1 MQFPSSEPSSS
12 SVQQPGLSLP
22 TPSMQNQIHELA
34 KTSLP
39 PPRKQNTACDA
50 CRSRKVKCNRLPG
63 QDKAMSG
70 TLFPP
75 VPQHPLMHRDPALP
89 EHYVQ
94 QATSEKKRT
103 STLSRRPR
111 NLSSARYVSLRIPV
125 PLRRHPST
133 HHAHFP
139 RIIAHQLP
147 EPGPGLQRCNPS
159 PTSENGIPTAQQQQL
174 PVASHNIPLLVKYG
188 FYPPITLKTPTREV
202 LSYVFAPPENASLQ
216 TPYAPWGELA
226 PQLEDDT
233 FRAEFALDLVEVFF
247 QIVHTRIPLLNPS
260 QFRNQLHLH
269 PGDPPN
275 PESALHPALVAT
287 VLAWGTKFSE
297 HPLLVADRRRPGGQS
312 LLAKTLIDRAR
323 NLAEALKVHRI
334 PSPDHVVIGLLLEP
348 LQSQNPDDPDR
359 FHCFWVGAATRHLL
373 DLQVNHKAVLTT
385 ISDPDARG
393 TMIFAFWM
401 ACIADAYGSV
411 YYRHKPV
418 LDDDDYDIDFYTV
431 DPINPDVDSSQ
442 PTPDPREQLEFLGY
456 YRAAHALA
464 RVARQMSRNLWR
476 PVTDADGVPFDVL
489 YMLTTA
495 LSVWRDEYLTVVGVP
510 SNFEGE
516 WDFVSAV
523 SSCASDATYHVMW
536 VVLFNALDDFGIKE
550 INEVTRMNQPLSM
563 VQNYQQIDL
572 VKRKVADEALH
583 GALRIAGLAGVLT
596 SNGYLRLDPA
606 VMLVSCIQSGNL
618 LARLGRPEVS
628 NCITGLE
635 QYSYS
640 YEEAGEQAAEMRRTY
655 NQVRAGELELQHMAS
670 VAPRMPYD
678 SQDQGMLVDEQ
689 QSPHQSPHQSV
700 SPHHHQSVSPHL
712 GNGVG
717 IQSGLQSP
725 NAFES
730 ADYAMYAR

>member
-1 MQFPSSEPSSS
+1 MQHDFDQHQEPSSS
-12 SVQQPGLSLP
+12 VAQPGLLLP
-22 TPSMQNQIHELA
+22 TPSMQNQMHELA
-34 KTSLP
+34 KTLP

-63 QDKAMSG
+63 QDKC
-70 TLFPP
+70 
-75 VPQHPLMHRDPALP
+75 QHCLSKNYPCT
-89 EHYVQ
+89 HYVQ
-94 QATSEKKRT
+94 QATSEKKR
-103 STLSRRPR
+103 STTISRRPR
-111 NLSSARYVSLRIPV
+111 NLSSAGSTSPVSSNAKI
-125 PLRRHPST
+125 S
-133 HHAHFP
+133 
-139 RIIAHQLP
+139 
-147 EPGPGLQRCNPS
+147 S
-159 PTSENGIPTAQQQQL
+159 PTTENGSTTPTTPHL
-174 PVASHNIPLLVKYG
+174 PVASHTIPLLVKYG

-202 LSYVFAPPENASLQ
+202 LSYLFSPPENASPQAL
-216 TPYAPWGELA
+216 YAPWGELA
-226 PQLEDDT
+226 PKLESDT

-247 QIVHTRIPLLNPS
+247 QIVHTRIPLLNPE
-260 QFRNQLHLH
+260 QFRNRLQLH
-269 PGDPPN
+269 PSDPPN
-275 PESALHPALVAT
+275 TDNVLHPALIAT

-323 NLAEALKVHRI
+323 DLAEALKVHRI

-348 LQSQNPDDPDR
+348 LQSQNPDDPNR
-359 FHCFWVGAATRHLL
+359 FHCFWVSAATRHLL

-385 ISDPDARG
+385 ISDPEARG

-401 ACIADAYGSV
+401 ACISDAYGSV

-431 DPINPDVDSSQ
+431 DPINSDVADSH
-442 PTPDPREQLEFLGY
+442 TPMPSPREQLEFLGY

-464 RVARQMSRNLWR
+464 RIARQMSRNLWR
-476 PVTDADGVPFDVL
+476 PVTDSDGVAFDVL
-489 YMLTTA
+489 YMLTNA
-495 LSVWRDEYLTVVGVP
+495 LSDWRDEYLTVVGVP

-550 INEVTRMNQPLSM
+550 INDVTRMNQSPTM
-563 VQNYQQIDL
+563 VPNYQQIDL

-628 NCITGLE
+628 NCIAGLE

-670 VAPRMPYD
+670 VAPRLPFEPAEH
-678 SQDQGMLVDEQ
+678 SMLVDE
-689 QSPHQSPHQSV
+689 P
-700 SPHHHQSVSPHL
+700 L
-712 GNGVG
+712 IGNG
-717 IQSGLQSP
+717 IQSP
-725 NAFES
+725 ES
-730 ADYAMYAR
+730 FGTPDYAMYAR

>member
-1 MQFPSSEPSSS
+1 
-12 SVQQPGLSLP
+12 
-22 TPSMQNQIHELA
+22 MQNQIHELA

-50 CRSRKVKCNRLPG
+50 CRSRKHCLSKNYPC
-63 QDKAMSG
+63 
-70 TLFPP
+70 T
-75 VPQHPLMHRDPALP
+75 
-89 EHYVQ
+89 HYVQ
-94 QATSEKKRT
+94 QATSQKKRPT
-103 STLSRRPR
+103 TLSRRPR
-111 NLSSARYVSLRIPV
+111 QLSSARYVAPV
-125 PLRRHPST
+125 PPIPTHPS
-133 HHAHFP
+133 HSA
-139 RIIAHQLP
+139 
-147 EPGPGLQRCNPS
+147 S
-159 PTSENGIPTAQQQQL
+159 PTSENGISPTTQQ
-174 PVASHNIPLLVKYG
+174 PVASHSIPLLVKYG

-202 LSYVFAPPENASLQ
+202 LSYVFAPPENASAQAL
-216 TPYAPWGELA
+216 
-226 PQLEDDT
+226 
-233 FRAEFALDLVEVFF
+233 FALDLVEVYF
-247 QIVHTRIPLLNPS
+247 QIVHTRIPLLNPQ

-275 PESALHPALVAT
+275 PETALHPALVAT
-287 VLAWGTKFSE
+287 VLAWGSKFSE

-359 FHCFWVGAATRHLL
+359 FHCFWVGAARGTYWIYRF
-373 DLQVNHKAVLTT
+373 VNHKAVLTT

-431 DPINPDVDSSQ
+431 DPINADVGDSHT
-442 PTPDPREQLEFLGY
+442 PTPDPREQLEGY

-550 INEVTRMNQPLSM
+550 VNEVTRMNQPLSM

-618 LARLGRPEVS
+618 LARLGRPE
-628 NCITGLE
+628 
-635 QYSYS
+635 
-640 YEEAGEQAAEMRRTY
+640 AAEMRRTY

-670 VAPRMPYD
+670 VAPRLPYEP
-678 SQDQGMLVDEQ
+678 QEHAMLVDSEHRQ
-689 QSPHQSPHQSV
+689 SQSPHQQPQSV
-700 SPHHHQSVSPHL
+700 SPHQHQSVSPHL

-717 IQSGLQSP
+717 GLQSP
-725 NAFES
+725 TAAFES
-730 ADYAMYAR
+730 PDYAMYTR

>member
-1 MQFPSSEPSSS
+1 
-12 SVQQPGLSLP
+12 
-22 TPSMQNQIHELA
+22 MQNQMHELA
-34 KTSLP
+34 KTLP

-50 CRSRKVKCNRLPG
+50 CRSRKVKCNRVPG
-63 QDKAMSG
+63 QDKC
-70 TLFPP
+70 
-75 VPQHPLMHRDPALP
+75 QHCLSKNYPCT
-89 EHYVQ
+89 HYVQ

-103 STLSRRPR
+103 TTISRRPR
-111 NLSSARYVSLRIPV
+111 NLSS
-125 PLRRHPST
+125 
-133 HHAHFP
+133 
-139 RIIAHQLP
+139 
-147 EPGPGLQRCNPS
+147 PS
-159 PTSENGIPTAQQQQL
+159 PTSENGLSPPPQQL
-174 PVASHNIPLLVKYG
+174 PAVPHAIPLLVKYG
-188 FYPPITLKTPTREV
+188 FYPPITLKTPSREV
-202 LSYVFAPPENASLQ
+202 LAYVFAPPENASSTTL
-216 TPYAPWGELA
+216 YSSWGEQA
-226 PQLEDDT
+226 HQLENET

-247 QIVHTRIPLLNPS
+247 QIVHTRIPLLNP
-260 QFRNQLHLH
+260 QKFRTQLQLQ

-275 PESALHPALVAT
+275 TENVLHPALVAT
-287 VLAWGTKFSE
+287 VLAWGSKFSE

-312 LLAKTLIDRAR
+312 QLAKAMIDRAR
-323 NLAEALKVHRI
+323 NLAEALKVHRV

-359 FHCFWVGAATRHLL
+359 FHCFWIGAATRHLL

-385 ISDPDARG
+385 IPDPDARG

-401 ACIADAYGSV
+401 ACISDAYGSV

-431 DPINPDVDSSQ
+431 DPINADGGDSHA

-495 LSVWRDEYLTVVGVP
+495 LSTWRDEYLTVVGVP

-536 VVLFNALDDFGIKE
+536 VVLFTALDDFGVKE
-550 INEVTRMNQPLSM
+550 INEVTRMNQPISV

-572 VKRKVADEALH
+572 VMRKVADEALH

-655 NQVRAGELELQHMAS
+655 NQVRAGELELQHMAA
-670 VAPRMPYD
+670 VAPRLPYEP
-678 SQDQGMLVDEQ
+678 QEHGMLVDDPQ
-689 QSPHQSPHQSV
+689 QHQSPQHQHQSV
-700 SPHHHQSVSPHL
+700 SPHQQHQSPHL
-712 GNGVG
+712 VNGLPSG
-717 IQSGLQSP
+717 IQSP
-725 NAFES
+725 DAFGG
-730 ADYAMYAR
+730 ADYAMYSR

>member
-1 MQFPSSEPSSS
+1 MQFPSSSEPSSS

-63 QDKAMSG
+63 QDKI
-70 TLFPP
+70 
-75 VPQHPLMHRDPALP
+75 QHCLSKNYPCT
-89 EHYVQ
+89 HYVQ

-111 NLSSARYVSLRIPV
+111 NLSSASAPPPGAVSGT
-125 PLRRHPST
+125 SKT
-133 HHAHFP
+133 A
-139 RIIAHQLP
+139 
-147 EPGPGLQRCNPS
+147 S
-159 PTSENGIPTAQQQQL
+159 PTSENGTTPPAQQQL

-202 LSYVFAPPENASLQ
+202 LSYVFAPPENASPQ
-216 TPYAPWGELA
+216 APYAPWGELA

-247 QIVHTRIPLLNPS
+247 QIVHTRIPLLNPQ

-275 PESALHPALVAT
+275 PESALHPAMVAT

-689 QSPHQSPHQSV
+689 QPHQQQSPHQSPHQSV
-700 SPHHHQSVSPHL
+700 SPHHQSVSPHL

-730 ADYAMYAR
+730 ADYAMYTR